1 MALYDWNRDGKK
13 DMRDDFIE
21 YMMYEEAM
29 KENKEQD
36 PAPKQPKKEWSFIEW
51 IVITAIGFVILD
63 LLGL

>member
-29 KENKEQD
+29 KENKDKD
-36 PAPKQPKKEWSFIEW
+36 PQPKQPKKEWSFIEW